1 MRPVNRPAHSRPRRP
16 YAMISVP
23 WLPRTAPIKVI
34 RLGTNKIQCS
44 RSTIVKVAS
53 GRAIH
58 SVGSHTAEA
67 ESAGLAGG
75 ASRIRTRGPTLST
88 RPTGYADDGGH
99 GRRSPRPGTSE
110 RQEHLDASALRP
122 KGRLQQP
129 HRKFLV
135 AAAANGTEGSNPAC
149 SSGESVSPVHS
160 EAAREKSRAFAGLCA

>member
-1 MRPVNRPAHSRPRRP
+1 
-16 YAMISVP
+16 
-23 WLPRTAPIKVI
+23 VI

-88 RPTGYADDGGH
+88 QPTDNGGH
-99 GRRSPRPGTSE
+99 GRRAPRLGTSE
-110 RQEHLDASALRP
+110 RQEHLDAPALRQ
-122 KGRLQQP
+122 KGRLQQA
-129 HRKFLV
+129 HRMFLI

-149 SSGESVSPVHS
+149 FSVESGSPCEIVHG
-160 EAAREKSRAFAGLCA
+160 ETARSPSQKAPLE